1 MKPLLQSLKPK
12 YWVSAHLH
20 VKFIAK
26 VNHSA
31 RKPVPIEEILQL
43 EKCFYDLIA
52 KPETLKKSQHTAKCV
67 QENDETVF
75 LALDK
80 CLPRR
85 SFLQV
90 HTIQFFSFI
99 HRIF

>member
-1 MKPLLQSLKPK
+1 M
-12 YWVSAHLH
+12 SAHLH

-26 VNHSA
+26 VDHSA

-52 KPETLKKSQHTAKCV
+52 KPEILKRSQNTVEYV

-90 HTIQFFSFI
+90 CTIDFFYSFSEFF
-99 HRIF
+99 R